1 MLTGGTQTRMGS
13 DVVRHRPCCKSGRHG
28 LFEDTFHNTDKYT
41 IMQVYHDNRATT
53 QGGGMFQIL
62 EAATLLRLLDAA
74 PEAVRASIE
83 TGEWTGCLWPGHP
96 EWEIHE
102 ACVQVRSLAL
112 HYLTLRH
119 PAAAAHRRDTAAQLL
134 ASQVCPQGGD
144 AHLPPEPL
152 VDQALLWIWA
162 LAGGPAA
169 PQAGGDA
176 LSAPHDTEGRL
187 RLPGGDPSAFTAA
200 ALAMLEALLFTGDTV
215 AQQIAESFLRAHAD
229 PLAHRALRLVD
240 ELTRQD
246 NQGWMDVGVTCA
258 DCGAQELE
266 LWYTGQTWG
275 DTLCMPCYEARVA
288 RGQARPPDG

>member
-1 MLTGGTQTRMGS
+1 
-13 DVVRHRPCCKSGRHG
+13 
-28 LFEDTFHNTDKYT
+28 
-41 IMQVYHDNRATT
+41 
-53 QGGGMFQIL
+53 MFQIL

-74 PEAVRASIE
+74 PEAVRATIE
-83 TGEWTGCLWPGHP
+83 TGAWTGCIWPGHP

-112 HYLTLRH
+112 HYVTERY
-119 PAAAAHRRDTAAQLL
+119 AAAEAHCRDTAAQLL

-144 AHLPPEPL
+144 AHLSAEPL
-152 VDQALLWIWA
+152 VDKALLWLWA

-169 PQAGGDA
+169 PSAGGDDVPPRPGTA
-176 LSAPHDTEGRL
+176 GRV
-187 RLPGGDPSAFTAA
+187 RLPGGDPTAFTTA
-200 ALAMLEALLFTGDTV
+200 ALAMWEALLMVGDTAARQV
-215 AQQIAESFLRAHAD
+215 ADTFLRAHAD

-246 NQGWMDVGVTCA
+246 TQGWVDAGITCA

-275 DTLCMPCYEARVA
+275 DTLCASCYEARMA
-288 RGQARPPDG
+288 RGQARPQDV